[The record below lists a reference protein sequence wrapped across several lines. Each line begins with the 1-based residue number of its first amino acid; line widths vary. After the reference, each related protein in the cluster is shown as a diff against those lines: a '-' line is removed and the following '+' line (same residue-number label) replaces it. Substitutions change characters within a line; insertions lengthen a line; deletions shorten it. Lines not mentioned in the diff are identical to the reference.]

1 MLAAVSATEFAT
13 ECLPALHI
21 PDGFVDAPVA
31 AGGWLVAALAVGVAV
46 RRVDRRLEERAVP
59 LMGVMAAFLFAAQL
73 VNFPVA
79 GGTSGHLLGGA
90 LAAILLGPWAAI
102 LVLTAVVGLQA
113 LLFQDGGLLAMGV
126 NIANIAVL
134 TVLVGASVYGV
145 ARRLGA
151 RGAALGVAAFAAAWL
166 SVVAVAGATALQLAL
181 SDTSALQVALPAL
194 VGVHLLIGVG
204 EGLIT
209 VGALA
214 LIRSARPDLIADPV
228 RAGA

>member
-1 MLAAVSATEFAT
+1 MLAAVGAAEFAAARA
-13 ECLPALHI
+13 PALHI

-79 GGTSGHLLGGA
+79 GGSSGHLLGGA

-102 LVLTAVVGLQA
+102 LVMTAVVVLPA

-126 NIANIAVL
+126 NIANMGVL
-134 TVLVGASVYGV
+134 TVLLGAAVYGG

-151 RGAALGVAAFAAAWL
+151 RGAGLGVAAFAAAWL
-166 SVVAVAGATALQLAL
+166 SVVAAAAATALQLAL
-181 SDTSALQVALPAL
+181 SDTSTLGVALPAL

-209 VGALA
+209 LGALA